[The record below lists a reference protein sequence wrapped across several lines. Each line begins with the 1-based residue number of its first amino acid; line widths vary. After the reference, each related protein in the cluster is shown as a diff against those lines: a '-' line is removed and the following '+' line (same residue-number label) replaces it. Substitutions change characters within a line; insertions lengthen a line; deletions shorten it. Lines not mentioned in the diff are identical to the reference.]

1 VHPASPRETCYGNR
15 KAICL
20 HWQGLASEQAV
31 NRRALVTF
39 NLCDQ
44 CQVGRDANEV
54 YRVRE
59 HLTEDEVAK
68 LLAALKRNRH
78 GHRDWLIARQC
89 RRSRSRISGEKF
101 SRKRFH
107 FDFATKKPT
116 PGASTPGPSRPISAI
131 SRSSIRCVIP
141 SWRLPAS
148 RACFGI
154 EDKNSLDL

>member
-1 VHPASPRETCYGNR
+1 MHPASPRETCYGNR

-54 YRVRE
+54 YR
-59 HLTEDEVAK
+59 LTEDEVAK
-68 LLAALKRNRH
+68 LLAALKRN
-78 GHRDWLIARQC
+78 RDWLIARQC

-101 SRKRFH
+101 SRKAF
-107 FDFATKKPT
+107 T
-116 PGASTPGPSRPISAI
+116 SIWRPY
-131 SRSSIRCVIP
+131 
-141 SWRLPAS
+141 
-148 RACFGI
+148 
-154 EDKNSLDL
+154 KNSLDL